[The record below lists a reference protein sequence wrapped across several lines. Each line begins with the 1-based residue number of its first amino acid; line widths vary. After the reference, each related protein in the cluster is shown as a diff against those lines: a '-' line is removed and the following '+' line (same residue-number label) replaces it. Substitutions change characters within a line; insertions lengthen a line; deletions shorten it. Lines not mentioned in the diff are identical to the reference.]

1 MVGDLGLHREL
12 ELAGMSPAASQTRG
26 RSPERGRRGGER
38 PGGQRGGG
46 ARRSARASR
55 RSR

>member
-26 RSPERGRRGGER
+26 RPQRGRRAGER
-38 PGGQRGGG
+38 SVAGPRG
-46 ARRSARASR
+46 RRSGRPPR